1 MELAYVIT
9 TIVITLFIIGTS
21 SIIYSI
27 ILQMPVYY
35 ELNKK
40 EKKPELKDNIAEL
53 EEIFI
58 DEELLEDN

>member
-27 ILQMPVYY
+27 IFEMPVYY
-35 ELNKK
+35 ELSKK
-40 EKKPELKDNIAEL
+40 EKKPEVKDNIAEL
-53 EEIFI
+53 EEFFI
-58 DEELLEDN
+58 DEELLEGD

>member
-27 ILQMPVYY
+27 IFEMPVYY

-40 EKKPELKDNIAEL
+40 REKT
-53 EEIFI
+53 
-58 DEELLEDN
+58 

>member
-1 MELAYVIT
+1 
-9 TIVITLFIIGTS
+9 
-21 SIIYSI
+21 
-27 ILQMPVYY
+27 MPVYY

>member
-27 ILQMPVYY
+27 IFEMPVYY

-40 EKKPELKDNIAEL
+40 EKKPEVKDNIAEL